1 MKKPILLALAVFSLA
16 ACSNIDTT
24 EETAKSLPILPSY
37 SNSCPD
43 ERPQMCTM
51 DYRPVCGTTESNEL
65 KTFSNACGA
74 CSDVTVRG
82 YSESE
87 CQSF

>member
-1 MKKPILLALAVFSLA
+1 MKKTILLALTVLALA
-16 ACSNIDTT
+16 ACSTTDTT
-24 EETAKSLPILPSY
+24 DKTAKPLPILPSY

-51 DYRPVCGTTESNEL
+51 DYRPVCGTTESGEL

-74 CSDVTVRG
+74 CADVTVRG
-82 YSESE
+82 YSEGE
-87 CQSF
+87 CQ

>member
-1 MKKPILLALAVFSLA
+1 MKKTILLAFTVFALA
-16 ACSNIDTT
+16 ACSTTDTT
-24 EETAKSLPILPSY
+24 EQTAKPLPILPSY

-51 DYRPVCGTTESNEL
+51 DYRPVCGTTESGEL

-74 CSDVTVRG
+74 CADVTVRG
-82 YSESE
+82 YSEGE
-87 CQSF
+87 CK

>member
-1 MKKPILLALAVFSLA
+1 MKKMILLALAVFALA
-16 ACSNIDTT
+16 ACSSTETT
-24 EETAKSLPILPSY
+24 EKTAKPLPILPSY

-51 DYRPVCGTTESNEL
+51 DYRPVCGTTESGEL
-65 KTFSNACGA
+65 KTYSNACGA

-82 YSESE
+82 YSDGE
-87 CQSF
+87 CK